1 MLYLYKYNRTLFIK
15 MNAYFMNQYFEND
28 NYLVFVFD
36 EGKSE
41 IKTLFSR
48 VEEYSLYRGLNRG
61 VTKPYDYKNY
71 ARIYIRADTKKTEIK
86 RKYQKVMEFYA
97 DASSLLL
104 ALFYALTIT
113 FEFINSFY
121 AEHSLNRRLFY
132 FKDIENNIDISKKS
146 KEIRDLITLAKPHL
160 KEEEL
165 RSSIEIK
172 PNKNDIFKVFPLKNN
187 EDIHHNFYNDNINI
201 YNIRKNRIIE
211 YNDKEQLSTEKEL
224 VKVVTKKKIKKKK
237 QKVINQNKVKNGE
250 NEINLVPN
258 FPSTQR
264 EFKMVR
270 EFQVNIKTNE
280 YNTNLKKIKFTYNI
294 GDIIVSSF
302 FCCCMTKNL
311 KAKKNLTNKANDIL
325 YRKLDVYSFVK
336 NMLLLDIMNKT
347 LLNAYGGKREGII
360 KFISRPIISLN
371 EENKENNF
379 LFESYN
385 ENDFD
390 KFYNEFVDLLN
401 NTERTKDEKEL
412 IYLTNKKL
420 KSYI

>member
-1 MLYLYKYNRTLFIK
+1 M
-15 MNAYFMNQYFEND
+15 
-28 NYLVFVFD
+28 
-36 EGKSE
+36 
-41 IKTLFSR
+41 
-48 VEEYSLYRGLNRG
+48 
-61 VTKPYDYKNY
+61 
-71 ARIYIRADTKKTEIK
+71 
-86 RKYQKVMEFYA
+86 
-97 DASSLLL
+97 
-104 ALFYALTIT
+104 
-113 FEFINSFY
+113 
-121 AEHSLNRRLFY
+121 
-132 FKDIENNIDISKKS
+132 
-146 KEIRDLITLAKPHL
+146 
-160 KEEEL
+160 
-165 RSSIEIK
+165 
-172 PNKNDIFKVFPLKNN
+172 
-187 EDIHHNFYNDNINI
+187 
-201 YNIRKNRIIE
+201 
-211 YNDKEQLSTEKEL
+211 
-224 VKVVTKKKIKKKK
+224 
-237 QKVINQNKVKNGE
+237 KNGE